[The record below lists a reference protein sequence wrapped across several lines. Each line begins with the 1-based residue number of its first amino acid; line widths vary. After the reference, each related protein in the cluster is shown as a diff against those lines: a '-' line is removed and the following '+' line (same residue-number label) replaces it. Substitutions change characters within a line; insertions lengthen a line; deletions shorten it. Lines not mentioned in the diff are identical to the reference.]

1 MYRLH
6 FESCMFCGYD
16 ELYWFIQVWISE
28 NPKFSPAK
36 ETCKLPVIIL
46 IASFQPLFIEL
57 MLQLCANIRC
67 YYVNVEEP
75 RSLWHIHVDV
85 FEADFFFKWTMLH
98 PMNCPWTILVWM
110 SDTLLAKL
118 HAYTYVQASICSTV
132 YFVLHG
138 NMLST
143 CTSWMPLCLPCSTQ
157 CILIYSGYCIVSF

>member
-57 MLQLCANIRC
+57 MLQLCANIPLLLRECRGTKISLTYTCRC
-67 YYVNVEEP
+67 IW
-75 RSLWHIHVDV
+75 SWL
-85 FEADFFFKWTMLH
+85 FFKWTMLH

-118 HAYTYVQASICSTV
+118 HAYTYVQASMCSTV

-157 CILIYSGYCIVSF
+157 CILIHSGYCIVSF